1 MATYNGNDA
10 YIDLDGTKVDTYF
23 VNVSLSPSIETVDVT
38 AGSGA
43 THRQRAEGLKDSGGS
58 MQIAY
63 DSTNVATIL
72 PLIEVGTHTLTYGP
86 EGSATGKPKHVQSI
100 IITGAPHTVAVSKD
114 MVVFDVSFEA
124 AAAPTVD
131 MFNGGVWS

>member
-1 MATYNGNDA
+1 MATYNGNDV
-10 YIDLDGTKVDTYF
+10 YLDLDGTQVDSYF
-23 VNVSLSPSIETVDVT
+23 VNVSLEPAIETVDIT

-63 DSTNVATIL
+63 DVTAIATLL

-86 EGSATGKPKHVQSI
+86 EGNGNGKPKHVQSI

-124 AAAPTVD
+124 AAAPTTD
-131 MFNGGVWS
+131 MFNGGVWA

>member
-1 MATYNGNDA
+1 MATYNGNNA
-10 YIDLDGTKVDTYF
+10 YIDIDGTRIDTYF
-23 VNVSLSPSIETVDVT
+23 VNVSLNPSIETVDIT

-43 THRQRAEGLKDSGGS
+43 THRQRATGLKDNGGS

-63 DSTNVATIL
+63 DDTNIATIL
-72 PLIEVGTHTLTYGP
+72 PLVAPGAHTLTYGP
-86 EGSATGKPKHVQSI
+86 EGNSAGKPKHVQAI
-100 IITGAPHTVAVSKD
+100 IISGAPHTVAVSKD

-124 AAAPTVD
+124 AAAPTTD